1 MEERIRATL
10 KGKHLSTLREE
21 LKVAQSQISKEEV
34 DSLPRK
40 ELIGLITLLRKLN
53 NSEDVC
59 KRTVSNFDRGAAEI
73 REEDGE
79 RAASKGKG
87 SSHSEVFGDPE
98 EGGAEGGFV
107 ISKPIV
113 HSLTSLRDE
122 PIADP
127 SVGWH
132 TELLKLRF
140 EQEAREKEW
149 ERNRILEQERQL
161 ELARVRKE
169 EKEEKQRVRDEKERI
184 RIQESLDRERREKA
198 EKDERAQAKAQE
210 RLDRE
215 LREKADRDL
224 REKAEEQKR
233 IDQEKRD
240 EQKRIDQEKRD
251 EQKRIDQEKRDKA
264 EREEKERIRLQA
276 EEQKR
281 IDQEKRDE

>member
-40 ELIGLITLLRKLN
+40 ELIGLITLLRKFN

-59 KRTVSNFDRGAAEI
+59 KRTVNNFDRGAAEI

-113 HSLTSLRDE
+113 HSLTSLIDE
-122 PIADP
+122 PMVDP

-140 EQEAREKEW
+140 EQEHREKEW

-169 EKEEKQRVRDEKERI
+169 ERDEKERI
-184 RIQESLDRERREKA
+184 RIQESLDRERRDKA
-198 EKDERAQAKAQE
+198 ERDEKE
-210 RLDRE
+210 RIRLE
-215 LREKADRDL
+215 QK
-224 REKAEEQKR
+224 EQKR
-233 IDQEKRD
+233 IDQEKR
-240 EQKRIDQEKRD
+240 
-251 EQKRIDQEKRDKA
+251 
-264 EREEKERIRLQA
+264 

-281 IDQEKRDE
+281 IDQERRRS

>member
-79 RAASKGKG
+79 RAASKG

-113 HSLTSLRDE
+113 HSFTSLIDE
-122 PIADP
+122 PMVDP

-161 ELARVRKE
+161 ELARIRKE
-169 EKEEKQRVRDEKERI
+169 EKEEKQRERDEKERI
-184 RIQESLDRERREKA
+184 RIQDSLDKERRDKE
-198 EKDERAQAKAQE
+198 ER
-210 RLDRE
+210 D
-215 LREKADRDL
+215 
-224 REKAEEQKR
+224 
-233 IDQEKRD
+233 
-240 EQKRIDQEKRD
+240 
-251 EQKRIDQEKRDKA
+251 
-264 EREEKERIRLQA
+264 EKERIRLEQK
-276 EEQKR
+276 EQKR
-281 IDQEKRDE
+281 IEQDLREKADEQKRVDQERIRQE